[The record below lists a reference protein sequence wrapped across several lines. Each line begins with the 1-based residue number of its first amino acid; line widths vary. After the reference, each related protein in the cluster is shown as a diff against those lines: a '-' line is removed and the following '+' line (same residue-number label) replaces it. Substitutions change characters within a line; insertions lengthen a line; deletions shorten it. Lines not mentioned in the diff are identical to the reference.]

1 MIYKYINKEFF
12 NLNMFLKFNNYIL
25 CFGIWRIYFYYLII

>member
-12 NLNMFLKFNNYIL
+12 NLNMFLKFNNYI
-25 CFGIWRIYFYYLII
+25 FYVLEFEGFIFII

>member
-12 NLNMFLKFNNYIL
+12 NLNMFLKFNNYI
-25 CFGIWRIYFYYLII
+25 FYVLEFKGFIFII